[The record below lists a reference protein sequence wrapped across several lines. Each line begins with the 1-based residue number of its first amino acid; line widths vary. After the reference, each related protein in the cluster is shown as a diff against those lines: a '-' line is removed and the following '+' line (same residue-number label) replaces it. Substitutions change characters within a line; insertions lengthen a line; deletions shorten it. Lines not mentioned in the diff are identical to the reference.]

1 MERLLPEEPISE
13 LEIPVLP
20 KAADS
25 IIAAVVQ
32 QAENIANAVTTIP
45 ESIRK
50 REHRFDRVVLGKY
63 TGIPLLCLL
72 LLLILWITVVGA
84 NAPLLYCKPDLQS
97 CERY

>member
-32 QAENIANAVTTIP
+32 QAESIANTVTPIP

-50 REHRFDRVVLGKY
+50 REHRFARDVLGKY
-63 TGIPLLCLL
+63 TGNP
-72 LLLILWITVVGA
+72 
-84 NAPLLYCKPDLQS
+84 Q
-97 CERY
+97 